1 MARRIVCSMV
11 LFCAWMVAPAQTPSL
26 PVSPELLH
34 PDELM
39 KQGQALLAQAAAHD
53 GSASVTLAEYP
64 TSRTM
69 LSARTRS
76 GGAEEHGHYDDFLI
90 ILEGEGTELTG
101 GTIVGARKEADDET
115 RGSHL
120 EGATPHKLHKGD
132 ILHIPAGTPHQSI
145 EAPGQSIITFVIKVR
160 EAGQ

>member
-1 MARRIVCSMV
+1 
-11 LFCAWMVAPAQTPSL
+11 MVAPAQTSSVPAG
-26 PVSPELLH
+26 PELLH
-34 PDELM
+34 LDQLV
-39 KQGQALLAQAAAHD
+39 KQGHALLVQAAAHH

-69 LSARTRS
+69 LSARTSS

-90 ILEGEGTELTG
+90 ILDGDGTELTG
-101 GTIVGARKEADDET
+101 GTIVGAKQEADDET

-120 EGATPHKLHKGD
+120 EGATPHALHKGD

-160 EAGQ
+160 EAGK